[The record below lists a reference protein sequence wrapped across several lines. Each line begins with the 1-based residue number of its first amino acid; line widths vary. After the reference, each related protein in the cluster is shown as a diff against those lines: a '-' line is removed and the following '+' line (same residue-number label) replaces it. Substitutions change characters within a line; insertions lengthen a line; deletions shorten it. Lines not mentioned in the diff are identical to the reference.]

1 MATVPF
7 PLWLVT
13 QVCNDINE
21 LEEEG
26 NSFGEAV
33 VGGNLSNN
41 ILVENRWDTCSAQ
54 QLKKSL
60 FCDSHSSAIKW
71 GEHSA
76 LSNKNCKNREMK
88 HPLTQNKQLLLPLL
102 TED

>member
-7 PLWLVT
+7 PLWLFT

-33 VGGNLSNN
+33 VVGNLSNN
-41 ILVENRWDTCSAQ
+41 ILVENRWDTYSAQ

-60 FCDSHSSAIKW
+60 FCDSHSSAIK
-71 GEHSA
+71 
-76 LSNKNCKNREMK
+76 
-88 HPLTQNKQLLLPLL
+88 
-102 TED
+102 